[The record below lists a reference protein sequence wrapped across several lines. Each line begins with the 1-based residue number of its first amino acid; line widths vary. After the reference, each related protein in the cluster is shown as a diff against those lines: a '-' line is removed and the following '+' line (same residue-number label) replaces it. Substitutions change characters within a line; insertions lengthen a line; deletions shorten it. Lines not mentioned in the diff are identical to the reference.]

1 MDTLPFVVGR
11 HPTMQ
16 RIADLTRKVAETDA
30 TVLITGESGTGKEL
44 VARAIHAL
52 SARADRPFIPVNCAA
67 IPADLLESELF
78 GHERGAFTGAVAA
91 RAGMFQLATGGSI
104 FLDEV
109 GEMGGSLQVRLLR
122 VLQDQEVRPVGA
134 DRSTRV
140 DVRVIAATNKDL
152 TREIARG
159 VFREDLFYRLQ
170 VIPIA
175 IPPLRERRSDVRL
188 LVEHFLEKLNRM
200 RPERPVRVTDAAMT
214 MLWEYDWPGNV
225 RELEH
230 LLERVVILAEDS
242 AVDVE
247 HLPLAIRS
255 FLSERNVPK
264 PVLTPSGLDLRLAV
278 AQFEIALI
286 EQALRRTRGNKQAA
300 ARLLGLKRTTLVAK
314 MQRREMPCE
323 AIVYREV
330 GRA

>member
-16 RIADLTRKVAETDA
+16 RIAELTRKVAETDA

-140 DVRVIAATNKDL
+140 DVRVIAATNRDL
-152 TREIARG
+152 GKAVEEG
-159 VFREDLFYRLQ
+159 QFRDDLYYRLN
-170 VIPIA
+170 VIGID
-175 IPPLRERRSDVRL
+175 IPPLRERREDIPPLVQHFITIHNRELRKGFKGADGATMKVL
-188 LVEHFLEKLNRM
+188 LSLPWK
-200 RPERPVRVTDAAMT
+200 
-214 MLWEYDWPGNV
+214 GNV
-225 RELEH
+225 RELDTVIEH
-230 LLERVVILAEDS
+230 AMILGDGDWITIADLPR
-242 AVDVE
+242 ALKPAADVA
-247 HLPLAIRS
+247 LPVGDDLREALRTYEKAHIQG
-255 FLSERNVPK
+255 
-264 PVLTPSGLDLRLAV
+264 VLTSAEGDKRLAAERLGV
-278 AQFEIALI
+278 SLSSLYRKIEELGIGIASAPPL
-286 EQALRRTRGNKQAA
+286 
-300 ARLLGLKRTTLVAK
+300 
-314 MQRREMPCE
+314 
-323 AIVYREV
+323 
-330 GRA
+330 